1 MIERAGALLP
11 FACEPVFDMAAD
23 IERYPDFLP
32 GYIAAKVLKREGN
45 GCDVHQRVGLGPMQ
59 IEFDSHAVL
68 DRPRRIDVTS
78 MDPFFRRYAL
88 TWRITPQPTGSRV
101 QVAAE
106 IELNSWLLQRVFVR
120 LLPSAVDGIVQAFD
134 ARAHRLAAAPR
145 GVAS

>member
-1 MIERAGALLP
+1 MIERTGALLP

-32 GYIAAKVLKREGN
+32 GYIAAKVVKREGN

-106 IELNSWLLQRVFVR
+106 IELDSWLLQRVFVR